1 MRQRPVRFV
10 WLHLAAVL
18 VVGLTPLIIFG
29 ATSLTIERHGV
40 EEQVVRDQA
49 TGIIIVSEA
58 FERHYVGKVRALEA
72 FVRRISRARLT
83 DAALAHELDELREP
97 IGAYVISAHDREGH
111 TTSISPRRLAT
122 GELADRPSI
131 GNRPY
136 FQQAL
141 AERRITVS
149 PLLHSARG
157 VPIVAIAAPIT
168 EGRVVRAVVVMVL
181 DLASFTDVL
190 TRTAW
195 SLGRFFLVDRDRNLY
210 QLAPRPTALELEVS
224 SPITAQITSPE
235 GTRRIPT
242 ADGERL
248 ISWAPIPALG
258 ITLGAEIASR
268 DLMAQRTVGRAEHLA
283 LAGLGVFAL
292 SCAAA
297 LIVGRFAGRELH
309 AVRDYLQ
316 ALAGVRAGAEPP
328 PPVLRVAELVQISAA
343 GHSMAR
349 TILSREQALRILFD
363 LDRALADAHTTVDI
377 VRVAARHASETLGFD
392 GAAAFLLDE
401 RTDTL
406 TLIDTHRLP
415 DDLAKEIAKV
425 PFDRAVAG
433 RAIAAGHPMAVTD
446 DVLGQVVAP
455 EVAQAVRAA
464 GFQTVASTS
473 CVAHGR
479 TYGALSLYHR
489 QRMELGEALLALL
502 RSIGIQVA
510 MAMAHA
516 AERQQLIEQERLAA
530 LGRLAAGVGHELKN
544 PLTVIDARIKMLD
557 LHKAD
562 PEATARD
569 MASLREA
576 SARMKRIMAGLSNY
590 AKPPRA
596 ELQPLDVDEL
606 LRGITELVVYQA
618 RRTNVSIA
626 VEVLADLPQI
636 RAERSQLTQILVNL
650 ATNAIDA
657 MVDGGGTLTLRG
669 IARADRVDIEVAD
682 TGPGIPPDRLEGI
695 WTAFYTTKPEGTG
708 LGLSIVRALVME
720 QPGATISVHSEVGR
734 GTTFTISFPAV
745 RDDLPR

>member
-49 TGIIIVSEA
+49 TGIVIVSEA
-58 FERHYVGKVRALEA
+58 FERHYVAKVRALEA

-111 TTSISPRRLAT
+111 TTSISPLRLAT

-131 GNRPY
+131 GHRPY

-210 QLAPRPTALELEVS
+210 QLSPRPTALELEVS

-401 RTDTL
+401 RTGTL

-657 MVDGGGTLTLRG
+657 MVDGGGTLTLGG
-669 IARADRVDIEVAD
+669 IAGADRVDIEVAD